1 VDSFIQ
7 SLETP
12 VLSAKANR
20 AALTY
25 LAAVIA
31 RRPTVIV
38 LEDLHWS
45 DTLSLA
51 LVENMM
57 TLTESGPL
65 GLLVAMRPYRDEP
78 SWMIHE
84 VAARDHP
91 HRYTSL
97 MLEPLGTDDSSGV
110 LDELLGDLPVDSRA
124 RQGILERSQGNP
136 LYIEQM
142 GRALKDLDAD
152 EFDASRVPSS
162 LSGLLTARLDRLSEE
177 QRYLVQLASVL
188 GSEFDRGMLMALV
201 DSPQV
206 NSQVAD
212 LLRVGILMENP
223 SRPRDLGFRHALIQE
238 AAYETILRRTRRRLH
253 RRVADQLITA
263 GGSAAE
269 VARHL
274 MSADEPKEA
283 YPYLVSAGVA
293 ATRAMS
299 LADAIELLQV
309 AIDNTPDD
317 ADPELIVLA
326 HDTLGDAFAMIP
338 DLSGAAASYQR
349 LYDYGEKNQ
358 RPQTQVAALNRLAYA
373 TASIGADLERAMQYL
388 ADARRLA
395 EDNDDE
401 MGLAEYHMNSC
412 FVASMAGDLG
422 TAVAHDEETVRLG
435 SRNGVDRVRLMGMV
449 RRATNY
455 IALLDWDRGIPAVE
469 SALEEAIGLGSEEA
483 VATVRMTGSATAKL
497 ARGDIVESL
506 EESTETLATL
516 DRYGSFFLALA
527 HNQIARCHY
536 QLGNI
541 DEALSHFLDVTR
553 VAAALGQPFTGAA
566 GSSGMALVYA
576 TVGLTDEV
584 PGLRGEALDQI
595 HGPIGEFLASTVLA
609 DLGWVSWMLGDHVAA
624 LGYFTEGLSASSTN
638 QFLERPRLLIGK
650 ALAHLE
656 FDDIDSADS
665 DLARARDYVRDK
677 ELDLYVAHLDLAQGL
692 LANRREDHDLATQS
706 LSSAKEA
713 ALSRG
718 QRIHLL
724 DIEVER
730 ARIAARLGDAKGAAT
745 SGDSARSVLESI
757 ADGIVDETLRASY
770 LERWDRAIASIIT

>member
-1 VDSFIQ
+1 
-7 SLETP
+7 
-12 VLSAKANR
+12 
-20 AALTY
+20 
-25 LAAVIA
+25 
-31 RRPTVIV
+31 
-38 LEDLHWS
+38 
-45 DTLSLA
+45 
-51 LVENMM
+51 
-57 TLTESGPL
+57 
-65 GLLVAMRPYRDEP
+65 
-78 SWMIHE
+78 
-84 VAARDHP
+84 
-91 HRYTSL
+91 
-97 MLEPLGTDDSSGV
+97 
-110 LDELLGDLPVDSRA
+110 
-124 RQGILERSQGNP
+124 
-136 LYIEQM
+136 
-142 GRALKDLDAD
+142 
-152 EFDASRVPSS
+152 
-162 LSGLLTARLDRLSEE
+162 
-177 QRYLVQLASVL
+177 
-188 GSEFDRGMLMALV
+188 
-201 DSPQV
+201 
-206 NSQVAD
+206 
-212 LLRVGILMENP
+212 
-223 SRPRDLGFRHALIQE
+223 
-238 AAYETILRRTRRRLH
+238 
-253 RRVADQLITA
+253 
-263 GGSAAE
+263 
-269 VARHL
+269 
-274 MSADEPKEA
+274 
-283 YPYLVSAGVA
+283 
-293 ATRAMS
+293 
-299 LADAIELLQV
+299 
-309 AIDNTPDD
+309 
-317 ADPELIVLA
+317 
-326 HDTLGDAFAMIP
+326 
-338 DLSGAAASYQR
+338 
-349 LYDYGEKNQ
+349 
-358 RPQTQVAALNRLAYA
+358 
-373 TASIGADLERAMQYL
+373 
-388 ADARRLA
+388 
-395 EDNDDE
+395 
-401 MGLAEYHMNSC
+401 
-412 FVASMAGDLG
+412 MAGDLG

-624 LGYFTEGLSASSTN
+624 LGYFTEGLSASSTT